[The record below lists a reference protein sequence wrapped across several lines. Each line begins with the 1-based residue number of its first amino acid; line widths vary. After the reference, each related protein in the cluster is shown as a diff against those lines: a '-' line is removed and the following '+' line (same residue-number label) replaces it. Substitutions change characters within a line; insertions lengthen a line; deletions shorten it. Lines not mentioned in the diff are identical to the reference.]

1 MTDRFRLAAAA
12 AMQRATAATRYLAAA
27 TALCLAAAGLPA
39 HAQDAQFRE
48 VSAAAAVLYDGP
60 SERARKLFIVVRNTP
75 LEVLSTLNQWV
86 KVRDQSG
93 DVLWAQ
99 RGDLGQARHVVAAT
113 LAAVRRAP
121 QPNGELVVQVE
132 RGVLLEVVDA
142 SAPAGWLRVRHRDGA
157 SGFVSAAEVWGR

>member
-1 MTDRFRLAAAA
+1 MIDRFRLAAAA
-12 AMQRATAATRYLAAA
+12 ATLY
-27 TALCLAAAGLPA
+27 LAAAGLPA

-60 SERARKLFIVVRNTP
+60 SERARKLFIVVRGTP

-93 DVLWAQ
+93 DVLWMQ
-99 RGDLGQARHVVAAT
+99 RGDLGEARHVVARA